1 LIELKKAG
9 KSVVESQCGWSDL
22 RGYGVSRSCH
32 SAAFQAI
39 EEKLRHN
46 TRLVLEDAATKG
58 ILPRKAAVDLAVQ
71 RLMKSMSYRR
81 WSLFSSAPGFV

>member
-1 LIELKKAG
+1 MICAAIVYQGAG
-9 KSVVESQCGWSDL
+9 Q
-22 RGYGVSRSCH
+22 

-39 EEKLRHN
+39 EEKLCRN

-58 ILPRKAAVDLAVQ
+58 ILPREAAVDLAVQ
-71 RLMKSMSYRR
+71 RLKKSMSYRR